1 MNNTFVWL
9 LDLLKK
15 QGLSFVLLGFAV
27 WYFYGEVQRLN
38 QKVEMYQSRIIELYQ
53 GVILENT
60 DALKRVNIELDEI
73 NHARLER
80 SRSTRDK

>member
-73 NHARLER
+73 NRARLER